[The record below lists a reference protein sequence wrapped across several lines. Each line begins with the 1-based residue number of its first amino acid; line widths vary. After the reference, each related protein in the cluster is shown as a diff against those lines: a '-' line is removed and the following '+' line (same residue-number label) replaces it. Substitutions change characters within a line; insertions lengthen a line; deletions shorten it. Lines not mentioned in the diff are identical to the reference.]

1 MLLFLPDFQGSDEGD
16 TGMLDQMNCKGATA
30 LKSAALLVA
39 LVLTLGLGTGEP
51 VLAQEMDQQGL
62 DTVVPSI
69 SVSGIDIREVLVL
82 LSKYSGLNFTTSKD
96 VKGPVTVELSDV
108 TVRGVLDVVL
118 KDNGF
123 NYIVTEDGIVR
134 VMTQEKFLQETRG
147 EVNIIDQRIVP
158 RYVSVEDLQQAI
170 RPLLSKDGK
179 ITTIKATN
187 TVVVSDRPEIISK
200 IGNFLP
206 LIDVQTITRV
216 FRLEYVDVDAIRQ
229 QIEAVLDSRKGQI
242 QIDKERNIIIINTT
256 PENMEK
262 VAQIIEEFDFNLQI
276 ETFEIFFSDPED
288 IAKLVKPLL
297 TKDGYLEVHEK
308 TSRLIIRDI
317 PSRVEAA
324 RDLISQI
331 DEPPKALWVEAE
343 ILNVNLNKLFEMGVN
358 WTVGNQ
364 VTEPTASVLS
374 GGLVSVV
381 DPLMSLLS
389 GKANYADFTSV
400 GGTNLAFTINAL
412 ESRGVSQ
419 VLASPRVLMMND
431 EEADIN
437 IGSEEP
443 FLVRQQ
449 RTSATGSDTDIF
461 TQRTRRVGISLV
473 VKPHIVPSGYV
484 EMEVQ
489 LEDSTP
495 RRVELSGQVALAVDQ
510 RTIDTKVIVKD
521 GRTVALGGL
530 IRRTSSKS
538 KSGVPVLSQI
548 PILGL
553 PFRNTDNEN
562 DRQKLILFL
571 TPHIVTI
578 DDPYKKYQVD
588 DSQKV
593 RMLEKDGVMGYMDRQ
608 PGLDGE
614 PIEDD
619 RWLYQ
624 LPPEERTRYQPQS
637 ERPAAPVLMPGVMA
651 PDGTFWTTGTPP
663 AEMSSQLKEDTP
675 ES

>member
-1 MLLFLPDFQGSDEGD
+1 
-16 TGMLDQMNCKGATA
+16 MLDQMNCKGATA

-39 LVLTLGLGTGEP
+39 LVLTLGLGSGDP
-51 VLAQEMDQQGL
+51 VLAQETDQQGL

-123 NYIVTEDGIVR
+123 NYIITEDGIVR
-134 VMTQEKFLQETRG
+134 VMTQEQFLQETRG

-179 ITTIKATN
+179 ITTVKATN

-206 LIDVQTITRV
+206 LVDVQTITRV
-216 FRLEYVDVDAIRQ
+216 FRLEFVDVDAIRQ
-229 QIEAVLDSRKGQI
+229 QVEAVIDSRKGQI
-242 QIDKERNIIIINTT
+242 QVDKERNIIIITTT

-262 VAQIIEEFDFNLQI
+262 VAQIIEEFDFKLQI

-324 RDLISQI
+324 RDLISQV

-343 ILNVNLNKLFEMGVN
+343 ILNVNLNKLFEMGIN

-449 RTSATGSDTDIF
+449 RTSVTGSDTDIF

-473 VKPHIVPSGYV
+473 VKPHIIPSGYV

-530 IRRTSSKS
+530 IRRSSSKS

-553 PFRNTDNEN
+553 PFRNTDNQN

-578 DDPYKKYQVD
+578 DDPYKNYQVD

-593 RMLEKDGVMGYMDRQ
+593 RMLEKDGVMGYMDQ
-608 PGLDGE
+608 QQGLDGE

-619 RWLYQ
+619 RWLYE
-624 LPPEERTRYQPQS
+624 LPPEERARYQPQS

-651 PDGTFWTTGTPP
+651 PDGTFWTTGAPP
-663 AEMSSQLKEDTP
+663 AEASSRLKEDTP